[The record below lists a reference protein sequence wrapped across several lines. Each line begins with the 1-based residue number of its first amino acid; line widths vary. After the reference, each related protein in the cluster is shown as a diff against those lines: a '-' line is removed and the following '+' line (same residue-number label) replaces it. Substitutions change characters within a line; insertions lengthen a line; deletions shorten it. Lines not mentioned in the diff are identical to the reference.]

1 MLDKLRHVAERFPDL
16 GEIIKQHSAD
26 NRFFRSLC
34 EDYGEAVEILR
45 EWEASNSGRS
55 SKRADACRD
64 LIADLEQEIL
74 LELQNRIDGV

>member
-1 MLDKLRHVAERFPDL
+1 MSDKLRHVVERFPDL
-16 GEIIKQHSAD
+16 EGVIKQHSAD

-45 EWEASNSGRS
+45 GWEASNGGRR
-55 SKRADACRD
+55 SKRTGACRD